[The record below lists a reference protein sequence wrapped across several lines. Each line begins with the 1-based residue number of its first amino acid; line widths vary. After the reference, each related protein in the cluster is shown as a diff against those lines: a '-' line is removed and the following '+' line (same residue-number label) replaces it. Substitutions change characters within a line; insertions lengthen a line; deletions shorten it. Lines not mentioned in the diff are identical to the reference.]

1 MVFTSHSLEDTKKFA
16 TTWVAETIAKRAS
29 AASIDSSGTNKAFV
43 VGLYGDL
50 GSGKTAFTQAVAQ
63 ALGINEPITSP
74 TFVIEKVYPLKN
86 TTFTHLI
93 HIDAYRLDTPQELAR
108 LGWGEIIS
116 NPDNIILI
124 EWPEKVAS
132 IMPADHTRL
141 KFTFIDENTRT
152 IESL

>member
-1 MVFTSHSLEDTKKFA
+1 M
-16 TTWVAETIAKRAS
+16 
-29 AASIDSSGTNKAFV
+29 
-43 VGLYGDL
+43 
-50 GSGKTAFTQAVAQ
+50 
-63 ALGINEPITSP
+63 
-74 TFVIEKVYPLKN
+74 IEKVYPLKN

-124 EWPEKVAS
+124 EWPEKVAT
-132 IMPADHTRL
+132 IMPPDHTRL